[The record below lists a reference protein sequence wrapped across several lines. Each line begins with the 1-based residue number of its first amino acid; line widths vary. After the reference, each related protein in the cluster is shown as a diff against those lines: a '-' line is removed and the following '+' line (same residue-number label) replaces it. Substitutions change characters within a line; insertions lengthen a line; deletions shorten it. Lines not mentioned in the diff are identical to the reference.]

1 MLGSLPP
8 SSVGKESAC
17 NAGNPGSSPGS
28 GRSPG
33 EGNGT
38 PLQCSCLE
46 NLMDRG
52 ACGLQSIG
60 SQESDTTWWLN
71 PHHQAQWWRPV
82 FGHRSPC
89 PSSGVLVAG
98 GPCRKGL
105 ASLVSEERPSP
116 RAREAAVR
124 PQLSEVDVGFR
135 EKRASFGRCPRA
147 FRDVRWALT
156 SSPSPSCAVCTSA
169 SRVPDRGA

>member
-98 GPCRKGL
+98 GL
-105 ASLVSEERPSP
+105 AGRGSLPWSLRRG

>member
-98 GPCRKGL
+98 GL
-105 ASLVSEERPSP
+105 AGRGSLPWSLRRGRAPEPAKPRCALSSP
-116 RAREAAVR
+116 RWTWVSVRNAPRLVAAHG
-124 PQLSEVDVGFR
+124 LSGTF
-135 EKRASFGRCPRA
+135 AG
-147 FRDVRWALT
+147 L
-156 SSPSPSCAVCTSA
+156 
-169 SRVPDRGA
+169 